1 MESLIEVDIETI
13 IQAVEHQKICQ
24 QKAEEIIDRFKKKKI
39 KVRSWI
45 FFKKEISLF
54 DFYRKNAGYYGWNY
68 YACLDGEITELE
80 SRIIDVWYIY
90 FDFNRSIEHGKR
102 VFLRKSDFDKM
113 TTILE
118 TKLDN

>member
-13 IQAVEHQKICQ
+13 IKAVEHQKICQ
-24 QKAEEIIDRFKKKKI
+24 QKVDDIIYRLKEKKI

-54 DFYRKNAGYYGWNY
+54 DFYRKSAGYREWNY

-80 SRIIDVWYIY
+80 KYLVDVWYIY
-90 FDFNRSIEHGKR
+90 FDFNHSIKHGKR

>member
-13 IQAVEHQKICQ
+13 IKAVEHQKICQ
-24 QKAEEIIDRFKKKKI
+24 QKAEEIIYRLKEKKI

-54 DFYRKNAGYYGWNY
+54 DFYRLNAGYREWNY
-68 YACLDGEITELE
+68 YACLDGKITELE

-90 FDFNRSIEHGKR
+90 FDFNHSIEHGKR